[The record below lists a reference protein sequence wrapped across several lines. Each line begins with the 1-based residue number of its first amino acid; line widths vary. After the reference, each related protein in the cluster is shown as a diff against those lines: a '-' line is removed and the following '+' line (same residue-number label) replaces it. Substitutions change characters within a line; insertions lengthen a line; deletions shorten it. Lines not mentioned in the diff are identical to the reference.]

1 MKKLL
6 FYLLSIVHLFT
17 LTSSGDEADGFKPM
31 FNGKDLTGWE
41 TNGNWVVEK
50 GNVITLMPR
59 AGESGWKRC
68 DHYLRTKK
76 KYGDF
81 VLDLEFKF
89 NKRGNSGVFMRIGDT
104 KDHVESGFELQILD
118 THGKKNPGHHDGGG
132 VIRTKGPSKNMM
144 KPAGEWNRYTITL
157 VGSQLKVVLNG
168 EQIQDLDLS
177 RTEMRDRPLMGYI
190 SFQDE
195 AKRVWYRNVKIKEV
209 HTDKNTK
216 VESDPENETLAE
228 KFKVPENFKVK
239 SFADSSLINNPLSL
253 AIDSNNQVYLAE
265 VWRFHRGV
273 EDTRQHNYWMEDEVR
288 IMNLTDKLAL
298 FTKWTDAGKFKPG
311 HFTEFSDRVMKLHD
325 EDGDGVCEKVTEFA
339 GGFNDALD
347 GIGSSILFDEDNVLY
362 YTNIPHVWKLKDK
375 DGDGVAEDREKLV
388 SGFGLRM
395 GVSGHDLHG
404 LAWGSDGRLYF
415 SNGDRG
421 YDIVSKEGKKF
432 YSASEGAVFRCEPDG
447 SNLELYTTGN
457 RNPQDLEFDQYGNLY
472 TVDNNRGNGDRSRLC
487 YLVEGGHYGWSS
499 GYENLTQFRRA
510 LKINERKGPRY
521 EDPWINE
528 GAWRTQF
535 EGQPPFCIPSLEHI
549 DGGSAGLLFNS
560 GESLGEKYRDSF
572 IFTACTRGVYSFRT
586 EREGAGAR
594 ATRLHVIWEG
604 GYLVDA
610 ELSHDGKLYI
620 VDYVTTNNTP
630 KGTGKGN
637 VYTVIDEEA
646 RKKDSVIEASKVL
659 SGDVKEYKIDD
670 LVSLLGH
677 VDRRVRLKGQFEIV
691 RRGDMKSLTK
701 IAHDTKQSL
710 LPRLHA
716 IWGLG
721 QLSRK
726 NIAVNEALWILL
738 NDSKN
743 EVVCQAVKVIG
754 ETSDPKAYDQL
765 LALIDHP
772 SARVI
777 SFLAPALGK
786 CGGKKSQ
793 PVLRQFALDN
803 KKQDPFLR
811 NAIVTGMHHA
821 GDVGALLSLAQD
833 SSEAVRLHGLL
844 ALLRME
850 EPRCGLVYLN
860 DPSEMVQHAA
870 VRGITRHNLEQAI
883 PALAEYAKVYAQG
896 STTAS
901 EQIVARVIQ
910 ANFRV
915 GDLASAKRIQAMALN
930 TELPMKVRLIC
941 LYELTRW
948 EEQKSIQ
955 PVDPV
960 VGLIRSTSKERAKS
974 NTLVLEVLDK
984 MGEETHK
991 DLDFHLVTL
1000 ASKYGLEVDNSR
1012 LSALALNGGNS
1023 IPDRLKYYQSIN
1035 DQVIRG
1041 GVREKFLDEKE
1052 SAFVEIALSEMMEL
1066 SPKEA
1071 LEYSLKR
1078 VETGTNLRGVYA
1090 VLGAL
1095 KDPVSLKAILLG
1107 AKKLSTKSHEDVS
1120 VLDLITALENR
1131 PEKQA
1136 KQALLNHNN
1145 SYPKEDSLGVYRH
1158 TLAGGEVRLGK
1169 DLVDSGKGQCV
1180 ICHNF
1185 GWRGMKKVGP
1195 HLAGIGKKKRATG
1208 EYLIRSLIEPS
1219 DFVVQGYGDA
1229 KVSAMPD
1236 MKNLL
1241 NKSEMRDIVA
1251 YLKTL
1256 KMRDH

>member
-1 MKKLL
+1 
-6 FYLLSIVHLFT
+6 
-17 LTSSGDEADGFKPM
+17 
-31 FNGKDLTGWE
+31 
-41 TNGNWVVEK
+41 
-50 GNVITLMPR
+50 
-59 AGESGWKRC
+59 
-68 DHYLRTKK
+68 
-76 KYGDF
+76 
-81 VLDLEFKF
+81 
-89 NKRGNSGVFMRIGDT
+89 
-104 KDHVESGFELQILD
+104 DHVESGFELQILD

-157 VGSQLKVVLNG
+157 VGSQLKVILNG
-168 EQIQDLDLS
+168 EQIQDLDIS
-177 RTEMRDRPLMGYI
+177 RTEMRDRPLTGYI

-195 AKRVWYRNVKIKEV
+195 AKRIWYRNVKIKEIPA
-209 HTDKNTK
+209 KK
-216 VESDPENETLAE
+216 KPELEAVPADLAE
-228 KFKVPENFKVK
+228 KFKVPENFKVT
-239 SFADSSLINNPLSL
+239 SFADNSLINNPLSL

-265 VWRFHRGV
+265 VWRFQRGV

-325 EDGDGVCEKVTEFA
+325 DDGDGVCEKVTEFA

-347 GIGSSILFDEDNVLY
+347 GIGSSILFDEDNYLY

-375 DGDGVAEDREKLV
+375 DGDGVAEHREKLV

-404 LAWGSDGRLYF
+404 LAWGGDGRLYF

-421 YDIVSKEGKKF
+421 YDVVSKEGKKF

-521 EDPWINE
+521 DDPWINE
-528 GAWRTQF
+528 GTWRPPF
-535 EGQPPFCIPSLEHI
+535 EGQPYFCIPSLLHI

-560 GESLGEKYRDSF
+560 GESLGEKYKDTF

-586 EREGAGAR
+586 DREGAGVK
-594 ATRLHVIWEG
+594 ATRLHSIWEG

-610 ELSHDGKLYI
+610 ELSPDGTLYI
-620 VDYVTTNNTP
+620 ADYVTTNNTP
-630 KGTGKGN
+630 KGKGKGN
-637 VYTVIDEEA
+637 IYTVVDEQA
-646 RKKDSVIEASKVL
+646 RKKDSVIQASKVL
-659 SGDVKEYKIDD
+659 SADVKEYKLDH

-677 VDRRVRLKGQFEIV
+677 VDRRVRLKAQFEIV
-691 RRGDMKSLTK
+691 RRGEMKSLAK

-726 NIAVNEALWILL
+726 NIVFNEVLWSLL
-738 NDSKN
+738 QDSKN

-754 ETSDPKAYDQL
+754 ETSDPKSYDKL
-765 LALIDHP
+765 LALVDHP
-772 SARVI
+772 SERVI

-786 CGGKKSQ
+786 CGGGKSQ
-793 PVLRQFALDN
+793 EVLSVLAREN

-811 NAIVTGMHHA
+811 NAIVTGMHYA
-821 GDVGALLSLAQD
+821 GDVETLVSLAKD
-833 SSEAVRLHGLL
+833 DSEALRLHALL
-844 ALLRME
+844 ALLRTE
-850 EPRCGLVYLN
+850 DPRCVVYLN

-870 VRGITRHNLEQAI
+870 VRGITRHNLEKAI
-883 PALAEYAKVYAQG
+883 PALAEYANVYAQG
-896 STTAS
+896 STTSS
-901 EQIVARVIQ
+901 EQIIARSIQ
-910 ANFRV
+910 ANFRI
-915 GDLASAKRIQAMALN
+915 GDMASARRILAMALN
-930 TELPMKVRLIC
+930 IELPMKVRLIC

-948 EEQKSIQ
+948 EEQKTIQ

-960 VGLIRSTSKERAKS
+960 VGLIRSTSKDRASSK
-974 NTLVLEVLDK
+974 TLVLEVLGK
-984 MGEETHK
+984 MSKETHK

-1000 ASKYGLEVDNSR
+1000 ASQYGLEVDNNR
-1012 LSALALNGGNS
+1012 LAALALDRGNS
-1023 IPDRLKYYQSIN
+1023 VPDRLKYYQAIN
-1035 DQVIRG
+1035 DKVIRG
-1041 GVREKFLDEKE
+1041 GVREKFLDEKQ
-1052 SAFVEIALSEMMEL
+1052 SAFVETALSEMMKL
-1066 SPKEA
+1066 SPKKA

-1145 SYPKEDSLGVYRH
+1145 SYTKEDALGVYRH
-1158 TLAGGEVRLGK
+1158 TLAGGEVRVGK
-1169 DLVDSGKGQCV
+1169 DLVNSGKGQCV

-1185 GWRGMKKVGP
+1185 GWRGIKKVGP
-1195 HLAGIGKKKRATG
+1195 HLAGVGKKKRATG

-1219 DFVVQGYGDA
+1219 AFVVQGYGDA

-1236 MKNLL
+1236 MKLL
-1241 NKSEMRDIVA
+1241 LTKGEMRDIVA

-1256 KMRDH
+1256 KMRGH

>member
-1 MKKLL
+1 MKKSL
-6 FYLLSIVHLFT
+6 FYLMLIIQV
-17 LTSSGDEADGFKPM
+17 LTNSSHGATVDGFEPM

-41 TNGNWVVEK
+41 TNGNWVVEE

-59 AGESGWKRC
+59 AGESGWKRY
-68 DHYLRTKK
+68 DDYIRTKK

-81 VLDLEFKF
+81 ILDLEFKF

-104 KDHVESGFELQILD
+104 KNHVDSGFELQILD

-157 VGSQLKVVLNG
+157 VGSKLKVILNG

-177 RTEMRDRPLMGYI
+177 RTEMRDRPLTGYI

-195 AKRVWYRNVKIKEV
+195 AKRIWYRNVKIKEI
-209 HTDKNTK
+209 HSDKNTK
-216 VESDPENETLAE
+216 VKSKPTNETLAE

-253 AIDSNNQVYLAE
+253 AIDSKNQVYLAE

-298 FTKWTDAGKFKPG
+298 FTKWTEAGKFKPG
-311 HFTEFSDRVMKLHD
+311 HFTEFSDRVIKLHD

-339 GGFNDALD
+339 SGFNDALD
-347 GIGSSILFDEDNVLY
+347 GIGSSILFDEDNYLY

-375 DGDGVAEDREKLV
+375 DGDGVAEHREKLV

-521 EDPWINE
+521 DDPWINE
-528 GAWRTQF
+528 GTWRPQF
-535 EGQPPFCIPSLEHI
+535 KGQPQFCIPSLLHI

-560 GESLGEKYRDSF
+560 GESLGEKYKDSF

-586 EREGAGAR
+586 DRNGAGVKAS
-594 ATRLHVIWEG
+594 RLHPIWEG

-610 ELSHDGKLYI
+610 ELSPDGTLYI
-620 VDYVTTNNTP
+620 ADYVTANNTP
-630 KGTGKGN
+630 KGEGKGN
-637 VYTVIDEEA
+637 IYTVVDEQA
-646 RKKDSVIEASKVL
+646 RKKDSVLQASKVL
-659 SGDVKEYKIDD
+659 SADVKEYKLDH

-677 VDRRVRLKGQFEIV
+677 VDRRVRLKAQFEIV
-691 RRGDMKSLTK
+691 RRGDMKSLAK
-701 IAHDTKQSL
+701 VAHNFEQSL

-726 NIAVNEALWILL
+726 NVSVNEVLWSLL
-738 NDSKN
+738 KDSKD

-754 ETSDPKAYDQL
+754 ETSDAKSYDKL
-765 LALIDHP
+765 LPLVDHP

-786 CGGKKSQ
+786 CGGKKSH
-793 PVLRQFALDN
+793 PVLSQLASKN
-803 KKQDPFLR
+803 TEQDPFLR
-811 NAIVTGMHHA
+811 NAIVTGMHYA
-821 GDVGALLSLAQD
+821 GDVEALLSAAKN
-833 SSEAVRLHGLL
+833 SSEALRTHALL
-844 ALLRME
+844 ALLRIE
-850 EPRCGLVYLN
+850 DPRCVVYLD
-860 DPSEMVQHAA
+860 DPSELVQHAA
-870 VRGITRHNLEQAI
+870 VRGITRHNIEKAI

-896 STTAS
+896 ATTAS
-901 EQIVARVIQ
+901 EQIIARSIQ
-910 ANFRV
+910 ANFRI
-915 GDLASAKRIQAMALN
+915 GDLTSAERIQAMALN
-930 TELPMKVRLIC
+930 IELPMKVRLIC

-948 EEQKSIQ
+948 EEQKTIQ

-960 VGLIRSTSKERAKS
+960 VGLIRSTTKERAQSKA
-974 NTLVLEVLDK
+974 LVLEVLAK
-984 MGEETHK
+984 MAKETHK

-1000 ASKYGLEVDNSR
+1000 ASEYGLEVDNNR
-1012 LSALALNGGNS
+1012 LAALALNVKNS
-1023 IPDRLKYYQSIN
+1023 VPDRLKYYQAIN
-1035 DQVIRG
+1035 DKVIRR

-1052 SAFVEIALSEMMEL
+1052 SAFVETALLEMMDL

-1090 VLGAL
+1090 VLGTL

-1107 AKKLSTKSHEDVS
+1107 VKKLSTKSHEDIS
-1120 VLDLITALENR
+1120 VLDLITALEKR
-1131 PEKQA
+1131 AEKEA
-1136 KQALLNHNN
+1136 KQALLKHED
-1145 SYPKEDSLGVYRH
+1145 SYPKEDTLGVYRH
-1158 TLAGGEVRLGK
+1158 TLAGGEVWLGK
-1169 DLVDSGKGQCV
+1169 DLVDSGKGTC
-1180 ICHNF
+1180 ITCHHF
-1185 GWRGMKKVGP
+1185 GWSRIKKVGP
-1195 HLAGIGKKKRATG
+1195 NLSRIGKQKRATD
-1208 EYLIRSLIEPS
+1208 EYLLRSLIEPS
-1219 DFVVQGYGDA
+1219 AFVVQGYGDG
-1229 KVSAMPD
+1229 KVSGMPN
-1236 MKNLL
+1236 MKPLL
-1241 NKSEMRDIVA
+1241 TKSEMRDIIA

-1256 KMRDH
+1256 KMRGN